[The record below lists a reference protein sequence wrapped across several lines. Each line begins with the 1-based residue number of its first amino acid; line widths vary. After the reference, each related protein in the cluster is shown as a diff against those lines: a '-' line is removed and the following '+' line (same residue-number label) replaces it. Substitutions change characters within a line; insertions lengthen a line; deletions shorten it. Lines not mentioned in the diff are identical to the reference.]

1 MIEKF
6 SDLELK
12 DAQTAEDVDSLLKEK
27 LGISLD
33 EMRQSLSTAVLS
45 SASDLA
51 ETMFNIAPLGDYSK
65 LLEDQPSMVAFIKE
79 EAHKAEHWKL
89 VSASISP
96 VKQSLIVFTF
106 NNQSIDDGDVM
117 KGYAYVSFQGKIKHA
132 FAQCE

>member
-65 LLEDQPSMVAFIKE
+65 LLEDQPSMVAFLP
-79 EAHKAEHWKL
+79 APLARLW
-89 VSASISP
+89 S
-96 VKQSLIVFTF
+96 
-106 NNQSIDDGDVM
+106 
-117 KGYAYVSFQGKIKHA
+117 
-132 FAQCE
+132 